1 MINCLLCFQPI
12 KQGASWEISWLFKQ
26 TSICC
31 DECLA
36 GFEKLIGPLCKT
48 CSKESSD
55 SICEDCENRTRFLD
69 SNISIYRYNDFAKEY
84 MKKFKFQGDY
94 EIGAIFKKDL
104 SDFLADKKEIIVPIP
119 VSETRKLERGF
130 NQTTAMLKQSGIIYE
145 ELLAKKHTEKQSKKT
160 KKERLASEQ
169 AFYFSGEG
177 NCELTEVILFDDIY
191 TTGSTLNRAAQM
203 LKESGANKVSAL
215 TIFR

>member
-12 KQGASWEISWLFKQ
+12 KQGASWEINWLFKQ
-26 TSICC
+26 ASICC

-36 GFEKLIGPLCKT
+36 GFEKLIGPLCT
-48 CSKESSD
+48 ICSKESSD
-55 SICEDCENRTRFLD
+55 SICEDCENRTHFLD

-104 SDFLADKKEIIVPIP
+104 SDFLADKKEKIVPIP
-119 VSETRKLERGF
+119 VSKTRKLERGF

-169 AFYFSGEG
+169 AFYFSGERD
-177 NCELTEVILFDDIY
+177 CELTEVILFDDIY
-191 TTGSTLNRAAQM
+191 TTGSTLNRAAQI

>member
-12 KQGASWEISWLFKQ
+12 KQGASWEINWLFKQ
-26 TSICC
+26 ASICC

-36 GFEKLIGPLCKT
+36 GFEKLIEPLCT
-48 CSKESSD
+48 ICSKESSD
-55 SICEDCENRTRFLD
+55 SICEDCENRTHFLD

-104 SDFLADKKEIIVPIP
+104 SDFLADKKEKIVPIP

-130 NQTTAMLKQSGIIYE
+130 NQITAMLKQSGIIYE

-160 KKERLASEQ
+160 KKERLAAEQ
-169 AFYFSGEG
+169 AFYFSGERD
-177 NCELTEVILFDDIY
+177 CELTEVILFDDIY
-191 TTGSTLNRAAQM
+191 TTGSTLNRAAQI

>member
-12 KQGASWEISWLFKQ
+12 KQGASWEINWLFKQ
-26 TSICC
+26 ASICC

-36 GFEKLIGPLCKT
+36 GFEKLIGPLCT
-48 CSKESSD
+48 ICSKESSD
-55 SICEDCENRTRFLD
+55 SICEDCENRTHFLD

-104 SDFLADKKEIIVPIP
+104 SDFLADKKEKIVPIP

-130 NQTTAMLKQSGIIYE
+130 NQITAMLKQSGIIYE

-160 KKERLASEQ
+160 KKERLAAEQ
-169 AFYFSGEG
+169 AFYFSGERD
-177 NCELTEVILFDDIY
+177 CELTEVILFDDIY
-191 TTGSTLNRAAQM
+191 TTGSTLNRAAQI

>member
-12 KQGASWEISWLFKQ
+12 KQGASWEINWLFKQ
-26 TSICC
+26 ASICC

-36 GFEKLIGPLCKT
+36 GFEKLIEPLCT
-48 CSKESSD
+48 ICSKESSD
-55 SICEDCENRTRFLD
+55 SICEDCEDRTHFLD

-104 SDFLADKKEIIVPIP
+104 SDFLADKKEKIVPIP

-169 AFYFSGEG
+169 AFYFSGERD
-177 NCELTEVILFDDIY
+177 CELTEVILFDDIY
-191 TTGSTLNRAAQM
+191 TTGSTLNRAAQI